1 MGAWQVAA
9 ATTTEETGTVA
20 FPSVQ
25 REPETKG
32 SGLVSGSERT
42 SLKPIRLI

>member
-20 FPSVQ
+20 FPLR